1 MVFCGPFSRGE
12 MAAVLSFFVRLAPL
26 IFFLLILGLLF
37 GIRRMTQARTETRGA
52 AFGLEREIASH
63 HTRQAISAL
72 AIVGFL
78 AIAEFVL
85 VVFLVPN
92 MPALSQLTTPTM
104 NPLFTPTNTF
114 PLEFIQTLGV
124 GTPGVTQTAQATG
137 CIPGQI
143 DFTSPKPGDV
153 IQGNVALKGSAS
165 IPNFGFYK
173 YEFSPTGS
181 DIWSTIL
188 ADRKPVVDG
197 DLGPWD
203 TTAIATGDYQL
214 RLVVTDN
221 LGNELPACVIPVRVK
236 AP

>member
-1 MVFCGPFSRGE
+1 

-26 IFFLLILGLLF
+26 IFFLLVLGLLF
-37 GIRRMTQARTETRGA
+37 GIRRMTQARTELRCA
-52 AFGLEREIASH
+52 AFGLEREIAH
-63 HTRQAISAL
+63 RHTRQALSAL
-72 AIVGFL
+72 VIIAFL

-92 MPALSQLTTPTM
+92 LPAFSQITTPTM
-104 NPLFTPTNTF
+104 NPLLTPTNTF
-114 PLEFIQTLGV
+114 PLEFIQTLGA
-124 GTPGVTQTAQATG
+124 GTPASTPTAQASG

-143 DFTSPKPGDV
+143 DFTIPKAGDV
-153 IQGNVALKGSAS
+153 IQGDVALKGTAS

-173 YEFSPTGS
+173 YEFSPIGS
-181 DIWSTIL
+181 NVWSTIL

-197 DLGPWD
+197 NLGGWD
-203 TTAIATGDYQL
+203 TSAIPTGDYQL

-221 LGNELPACVIPVRVK
+221 LGNELPACIVPVRVK